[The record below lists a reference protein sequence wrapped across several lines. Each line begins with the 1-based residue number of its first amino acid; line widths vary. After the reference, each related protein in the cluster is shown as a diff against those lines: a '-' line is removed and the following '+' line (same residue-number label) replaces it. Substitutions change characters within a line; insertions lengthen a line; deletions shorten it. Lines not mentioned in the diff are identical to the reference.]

1 MKLSIIIPVYN
12 EEKTV
17 KELLRKIQQVKLD
30 NVVKEIIIVD
40 DNSEDKTKSIFRD
53 VNPSDIIKLYHPYN
67 QGKAAAIRTGLDQ
80 ASGDM
85 VLIQDGDL
93 EYDPNDYPA
102 LLEPIMKNEA
112 DVVYGSRFL
121 NNNNNSKFALA
132 YLLANKFLIW
142 LTNVLY
148 GSSLTD
154 MKTCYKLFKRD
165 LLISLNIEAQ
175 GFEFEPEVTAKVLL
189 RKDRLVEVPI
199 SYTPRSRKMGKK
211 INFFDGIVSIYT
223 LFKYKLT
230 RGLE

>member
-17 KELLRKIQQVKLD
+17 KELLKKIQQVKLD

-40 DNSEDKTKSIFRD
+40 DNSEDKTKSIFKD
-53 VNPSDIIKLYHPYN
+53 VEFLNIIKLYHPYN
-67 QGKAAAIRTGLDQ
+67 QGKAAAIRTGLEQ

-112 DVVYGSRFL
+112 DVVYGVRFF
-121 NNNNNSKFALA
+121 NNNSKFSLS
-132 YLLANKFLIW
+132 YLLANKFLVW

-154 MKTCYKLFKRD
+154 METCYKLFKKD
-165 LLISLNIEAQ
+165 LLISLNVEAQ
-175 GFEFEPEVTAKVLL
+175 GFEFEPEVTAKLLL
-189 RKDRLVEVPI
+189 RKHKIVEVPI
-199 SYTPRSRKMGKK
+199 SYNARSRQMGKK
-211 INFFDGIVSIYT
+211 INFFDGIMSIYT
-223 LFKYKLT
+223 LFKYRFTK
-230 RGLE
+230 GVK